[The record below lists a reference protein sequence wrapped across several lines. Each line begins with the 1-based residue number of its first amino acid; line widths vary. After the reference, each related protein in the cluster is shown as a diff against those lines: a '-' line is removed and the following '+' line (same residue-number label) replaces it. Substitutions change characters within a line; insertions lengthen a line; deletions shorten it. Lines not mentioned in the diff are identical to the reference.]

1 MSSHLSTPPPTVCK
15 AGAQCVSNA
24 DVGGE
29 KRCAPS
35 ACSSVIR
42 GPTIKFRE
50 RPNSVDKTGPR
61 ARVLATCVSHTPTFT
76 GYGNNVKHPTW
87 GAAGEQL
94 LRVAEPPAYANGI
107 STLAEY
113 SSPVINPRVISNFM
127 SASFGIRTP
136 NSRSL
141 SDFAW
146 SFGQFIDHT
155 LDLTPSAVPLEDISI
170 VVADGDPNTPM
181 DVPPGGG
188 GVLTM
193 GGIIPMNRSVFDTKT
208 GTSVANPRQQ
218 INTISAFIDADNV
231 YGSTPERA
239 RALRTNDGTGR
250 LKTTC
255 GPDGELPPYNTE
267 GWPNA
272 AEGPTPADHFFLC
285 GDERANENS
294 LLLAVHTLFI
304 REHNRYI
311 GILCAKHP
319 EWRGDGERLYQEA
332 RRYVTAVLQAITFN
346 EFLPALLGADAM
358 GAYQGYDC
366 DVNPGIVTEFSTAL
380 FRLHTLVSETLL
392 VQQPNGTFEDVTL
405 RDVFFNPEFVE
416 KNGIGGLLFGAANH
430 LAEEVDTQINDSLRN
445 FLFHPPEISPGMM
458 LDLAAINIQRG
469 RDHGLQAYNATRVA
483 YGLAA
488 KTSYADISSNTD
500 VQARLEATYGFS
512 SPANIAKID
521 LWVGAF
527 AEDHVEGSSF
537 GELVQTALVRQFNAV
552 RHGDRFWYENPG
564 VLSKELLHQVNKTTL
579 ADLIRLNVA
588 PVANC
593 ELQSNVFF
601 FKPDNDD
608 NV

>member
-1 MSSHLSTPPPTVCK
+1 MSSSLSTAPATVCK
-15 AGAQCVSNA
+15 AGAKCVSNA

-29 KRCAPS
+29 SRCTS
-35 ACSSVIR
+35 STSTCSTGLR
-42 GPTIKFRE
+42 GPTIKFCE
-50 RPNSVDKTGPR
+50 RANSADKTGPR
-61 ARVLATCVSHTPTFT
+61 ARVLASCVSNTPTYT
-76 GYGNNVKHPTW
+76 GEGNNVKNPTW
-87 GAAGEQL
+87 GAAGAQL
-94 LRVAEPPAYANGI
+94 LRVAEPPAYADGI

-113 SSPVINPRVISNFM
+113 SNPVVNPRVISNTV
-127 SASFGIRTP
+127 SATCGVRTC
-136 NSRSL
+136 NSRLL

-155 LDLTPSAVPLEDISI
+155 LDLTPSAVPLEPITID
-170 VVADGDPNTPM
+170 VAFGDPTE
-181 DVPPGGG
+181 PPGGCG
-188 GVLTM
+188 GGTLTM
-193 GGIIPMNRSVFDTKT
+193 GGMIPMNRSVFDPQT
-208 GTSVANPRQQ
+208 GTSIANPRQQ

-231 YGSTPERA
+231 YGDSPERA

-255 GPDGELPPYNTE
+255 GPDGELPPYNKD
-267 GWPNA
+267 GLPNA
-272 AEGPTPADHFFLC
+272 TEGPTPADEFYLV
-285 GDERANENS
+285 GDLRGNENS

-346 EFLPALLGADAM
+346 EFLPALLGANAM
-358 GAYQGYDC
+358 GAYKGYDC
-366 DVNPGIVTEFSTAL
+366 TLNPGIVNEFSTAL
-380 FRLHTLVSETLL
+380 YRLHTLVSEKLL
-392 VQQPNGTFEDVTL
+392 VQKPNDTFEAVPL
-405 RDVFFNPEFVE
+405 RDVFFNPDFVRD
-416 KNGIGGLLFGAANH
+416 NGIGGLLFGAANH
-430 LAEEVDTQINDSLRN
+430 LAEEVDTKINDSLRN
-445 FLFHPPEISPGMM
+445 FLFHPPEISPGML

-469 RDHGLQAYNATRVA
+469 RDHGLQPYNATRVA

-488 KTSYADISSNTD
+488 KMSFAQITSNLTLQQGLA
-500 VQARLEATYGFS
+500 ALYGTVEE
-512 SPANIAKID
+512 ID
-521 LWVGAF
+521 LWIGAF
-527 AEDHVEGSSF
+527 AEDHVAGSSF

-579 ADLIRLNVA
+579 ADLIRLNVP

-601 FKPDNDD
+601 LASKADD
-608 NV
+608 KEPPMV